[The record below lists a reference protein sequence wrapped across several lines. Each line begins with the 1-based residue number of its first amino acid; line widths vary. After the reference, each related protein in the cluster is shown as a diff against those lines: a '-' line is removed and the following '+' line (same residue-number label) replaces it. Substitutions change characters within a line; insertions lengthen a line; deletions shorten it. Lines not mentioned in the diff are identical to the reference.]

1 MTVDKNGW
9 EPPGPRPLGRIIKW
23 ECHFVPN
30 AHAALEK
37 CLNGVVLQM
46 LMCCLSDL
54 CGYNQIR

>member
-37 CLNGVVLQM
+37 CLNGVFL
-46 LMCCLSDL
+46 
-54 CGYNQIR
+54 